1 MAQYG
6 HEAPLPDPDS
16 GSYRIPEDTDS
27 TIAESPAHGFAV
39 ARRMRFLRGEPVTE
53 PMPIADAL
61 RNSPYRHPATM
72 SAPEKDA
79 GTRKA
84 LDLAV
89 RVGEL
94 LLRCGAG
101 TRDVEASVV
110 AVAAAAGLRRLE
122 VDITNQSLLVQAP
135 GPSGE
140 TVTMLRVVRSSTRDF
155 ARLTDVHVMVQ
166 ELTRGGFTD
175 IDEALGRLKRIQRST
190 RIYPRW
196 LIAVGYS
203 ALAGSVCALLG
214 GGSMAI
220 VVAVLSAFVT
230 DYLGRLIRKRNIP
243 SFYIDAVGSA
253 VSVMLAWLGYLLAAK
268 GDLGLQMSTADF
280 AYAVSGGLVVLLP
293 GRAMAS
299 AVEDAITGYPVT
311 GAGRLLTVFLSA
323 AGIIVGVAG
332 GLSLT
337 LKLDSALNLQLT
349 SPGALHFGSSSATL
363 SLQFLYGAVGAAAG
377 ALTMR
382 SRPRFILPTAVLGSL
397 ALGLSG
403 LAHLVWAVGATTSIA
418 VASVSVGVLARVIG
432 LRLGAPALVLVLPA
446 VSPMLPGLRIFEG
459 MYDAIV
465 GSVIGSAASNTQ
477 SAAAFPTLLGA
488 AGVALAISTGVV
500 LGDVLAAP
508 LDRNALRRR
517 RARIR

>member
-6 HEAPLPDPDS
+6 HQAPLPTPRTPNPDL
-16 GSYRIPEDTDS
+16 PA
-27 TIAESPAHGFAV
+27 AESPSHGFPV
-39 ARRMRFLRGEPVTE
+39 QRRLRFLRGEPITE
-53 PMPIADAL
+53 PMPIEDAL
-61 RNSPYRHPATM
+61 RNSPYRDPATM
-72 SAPEKDA
+72 SAPEKDT

-84 LDLAV
+84 LELAV

-140 TVTMLRVVRSSTRDF
+140 PVTMLRVVRSSTRDF
-155 ARLTDVHVMVQ
+155 ARLTDIHMLVQ

-175 IDEALGRLKRIQRST
+175 VDEALNRLKRIQRTS

-196 LIAVGYS
+196 SIAVGFS
-203 ALAGSVCALLG
+203 LLAGSVCALLG

-220 VVAVLSAFVT
+220 VVAVVSAFLT
-230 DYLGRLIRKRNIP
+230 DYLGRSISKRNIP
-243 SFYIDAVGSA
+243 SFYVAAIGSG
-253 VSVMLAWLGYLLAAK
+253 VSVVLAWLAYLLAAK
-268 GDLGLQMSTADF
+268 GGLGLQMSTADF

-311 GAGRLLTVFLSA
+311 GAGRLLTVFLTA

-337 LKLDSALNLQLT
+337 LKLDSALQLKLT
-349 SPGALHFGSSSATL
+349 SPGALHFGSASATL
-363 SLQFLYGAVGAAAG
+363 SLQFLYGAIGAAAG

-382 SRPRFILPTAVLGSL
+382 SKPRFILPTAVLGSL

-403 LAHLVWAVGATTSIA
+403 LAHLVWGIGATTAIA
-418 VASVSVGVLARVIG
+418 VASVTVGVLARVVG

-459 MYDAIV
+459 MYDAIS
-465 GSVIGSAASNTQ
+465 GSVVGSAASGAQ
-477 SAAAFPTLLGA
+477 GSAFPTLLGA

-508 LDRNALRRR
+508 LDRSALRRR